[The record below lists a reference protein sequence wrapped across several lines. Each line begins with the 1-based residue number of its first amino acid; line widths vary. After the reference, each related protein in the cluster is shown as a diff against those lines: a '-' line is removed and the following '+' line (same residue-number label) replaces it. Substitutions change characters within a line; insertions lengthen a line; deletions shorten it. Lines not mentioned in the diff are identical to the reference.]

1 MDKETKA
8 QNLAVAESAVLSTR
22 QALEAARRLADT
34 EQRQRAV
41 ATIEAK
47 LERLEAT
54 LRKHQLADGRG
65 EPN

>member
-1 MDKETKA
+1 MDKETNA
-8 QNLAVAESAVLSTR
+8 QNLAVAESAMLSVR

-41 ATIEAK
+41 ATLEAEI
-47 LERLEAT
+47 ERLEAT

-65 EPN
+65 EPS